1 MEVFSGC
8 RAIVCVQL
16 LCRVEKKDRCER
28 AAHVKCNSERVGE
41 REHHS
46 ARESK
51 RAREQERE
59 RARGGRGIHGGGLFA
74 AVNGTIEGSRALQR
88 EGVAAQRRRRSD
100 EGPAGSSTI

>member
-28 AAHVKCNSERVGE
+28 AAHVKCNSERVGK

-51 RAREQERE
+51 RAREQESKNESERE
-59 RARGGRGIHGGGLFA
+59 GGGGFMEEDYL
-74 AVNGTIEGSRALQR
+74 LQ
-88 EGVAAQRRRRSD
+88 
-100 EGPAGSSTI
+100 STVL